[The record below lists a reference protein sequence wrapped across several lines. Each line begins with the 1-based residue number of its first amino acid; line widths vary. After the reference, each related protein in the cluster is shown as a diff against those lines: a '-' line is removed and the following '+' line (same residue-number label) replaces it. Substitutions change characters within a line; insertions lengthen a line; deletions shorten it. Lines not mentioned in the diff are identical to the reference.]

1 MTYRRKKTHNRI
13 DSMKELVRVILSDRM
28 NPKGR
33 TMCQKKKQTKTT
45 WAGPAYRKGIFL
57 VAWLCSCVGVRSLCC
72 LISSYIINTTC
83 CHHIWSSTHTHTEL
97 LMCLMRSYVQF
108 RGKWRKCGRNGR
120 VKIRCEHREWRI
132 NLLLKAQVANVSL
145 VDLDDAVVLLEE
157 TFGFGLASLLQA
169 FNQQTL
175 SPAGDGARGQTWTQ
189 TNSNESVKCLG
200 WFFMV
205 LGTYCFV
212 KQS

>member
-13 DSMKELVRVILSDRM
+13 DSKKELVRVILSDRM

-83 CHHIWSSTHTHTEL
+83 CHHIWSSTHTHT
-97 LMCLMRSYVQF
+97 
-108 RGKWRKCGRNGR
+108 
-120 VKIRCEHREWRI
+120 HR
-132 NLLLKAQVANVSL
+132 ASNVSHEIIRS
-145 VDLDDAVVLLEE
+145 VQGKVKKMWEKW
-157 TFGFGLASLLQA
+157 ASKNKMWASRMKDQLTAQSAGCECLPGWSWRCSR
-169 FNQQTL
+169 
-175 SPAGDGARGQTWTQ
+175 SPGRDVRFRP
-189 TNSNESVKCLG
+189 CLPAPG
-200 WFFMV
+200 V
-205 LGTYCFV
+205 
-212 KQS
+212 